1 MAKGK
6 RSYSPLDH
14 DQKSSTKNFSKKK
27 ENFLE
32 EPPLN
37 HEEKEKMSARFF
49 FFSRKT
55 LGPLPYEIQKMI
67 ISKSQNTE
75 IKKIITIQEFL

>member
-32 EPPLN
+32 EPSLN
-37 HEEKEKMSARFF
+37 HEEKEKNEC
-49 FFSRKT
+49 
-55 LGPLPYEIQKMI
+55 PI
-67 ISKSQNTE
+67 
-75 IKKIITIQEFL
+75 FLL